1 MTKHLFAT
9 IVTATAI
16 AANNRGEGDGSTLS
30 TLQKITRGNDQY
42 TTVSAE
48 AIRWGLRE
56 YFQNH
61 YEPEV
66 NRTFNPETDDPKTD
80 DSKTDDSKT
89 DKYSFKDEEFSH
101 KKYIDDDLFG
111 YMDAKKGKDKKDD
124 TRKRRGALEVSRAM
138 SLDPYWG
145 DVTFGSKGGE
155 KGKTSIHNTEV
166 HYTAYQYTIALTP
179 EGLSKPERALL
190 ALDAI
195 AAVRHVG
202 GNHARF
208 LYDFRPESIVL
219 RITDD
224 PSPWIMGV
232 FKRIGESVGC
242 PQLVR
247 LIEVGDVEANELIVG
262 GEIADTPYGE
272 QLKTLGVQVYR
283 GVKKAIAQAKEQ
295 LQQQLNI
302 KVPA

>member
-9 IVTATAI
+9 IVTATAT

-61 YEPEV
+61 YEKET
-66 NRTFNPETDDPKTD
+66 NRTFNPETD
-80 DSKTDDSKT
+80 
-89 DKYSFKDEEFSH
+89 KYSFKDEKFSAE
-101 KKYIDDDLFG
+101 KYIDDDLFG
-111 YMDAKKGKDKKDD
+111 YMDAKKGKDNEDA
-124 TRKRRGALEVSRAM
+124 TTKRRGALEISRAM

-145 DVTFGSKGGE
+145 DIAFGSKGGE
-155 KGKTSIHNTEV
+155 KGKTSIHSTEV
-166 HYTAYQYTIALTP
+166 HCTAYQYTIALTP
-179 EGLSKPERALL
+179 ESLKKPARALL

-195 AAVRHVG
+195 GAVRHVG

-208 LYDFRPESIVL
+208 LYDFRPESIVI

-224 PSPWIMGV
+224 PSPWIMDV
-232 FKRIGESVGC
+232 FKRVGESVGC
-242 PQLVR
+242 PRLVR
-247 LIEVGDVEANELIVG
+247 LVEVGDVKANELLVG
-262 GEIADTPYGE
+262 GEIADTPYGQ
-272 QLKTLGVQVYR
+272 QLKALGVQVYR
-283 GVKKAIAQAKEQ
+283 GVKEAIATAKKLLSTE
-295 LQQQLNI
+295 
-302 KVPA
+302 VAA

>member
-56 YFQNH
+56 YLQNH
-61 YEPEV
+61 CKSET
-66 NRTFNPETDDPKTD
+66 NRTFDPD
-80 DSKTDDSKT
+80 VDR
-89 DKYSFKDEEFSH
+89 YSFKNEQFSAEE
-101 KKYIDDDLFG
+101 YIDDDLFG
-111 YMDAKKGKDKKDD
+111 YMDAKKGKDNEDA
-124 TRKRRGALEVSRAM
+124 TTKRRGALEVSRAI

-145 DVTFGSKGGE
+145 DVAFGSKGGE
-155 KGKTSIHNTEV
+155 KGKTSIHSTEV
-166 HYTAYQYTIALTP
+166 HCTAYQYTIALTP
-179 EGLSKPERALL
+179 ESLKKPERAAL

-195 AAVRHVG
+195 SAVRHVG

-208 LYDFRPESIVL
+208 LYDFRPESIVI
-219 RITDD
+219 RVTDD
-224 PSPWIMGV
+224 PSPWIMDV

-242 PQLVR
+242 PRLVR
-247 LIEVGDVEANELIVG
+247 LVEVGDVAASELIVA
-262 GEIADTPYGE
+262 GEIADTPYGK
-272 QLKTLGVQVYR
+272 QLEALGVKVYR
-283 GVKKAIAQAKEQ
+283 GVKEAIAAAKE
-295 LQQQLNI
+295 LLSME
-302 KVPA
+302 VTA

>member
-9 IVTATAI
+9 IVTATAT

-61 YEPEV
+61 YEKET
-66 NRTFNPETDDPKTD
+66 NRTFNPETD
-80 DSKTDDSKT
+80 
-89 DKYSFKDEEFSH
+89 KYSFKDEKFSAE
-101 KKYIDDDLFG
+101 KYIDDDLFG
-111 YMDAKKGKDKKDD
+111 YMDAKKGKDNEDA
-124 TRKRRGALEVSRAM
+124 TTKRRGALEISRAM

-145 DVTFGSKGGE
+145 DIAFGSKGGE
-155 KGKTSIHNTEV
+155 KGKTSIHSTEV
-166 HYTAYQYTIALTP
+166 HCTAYQYTIALTP
-179 EGLSKPERALL
+179 ESLKKPERALL

-195 AAVRHVG
+195 GAVRHVG

-208 LYDFRPESIVL
+208 LYDFRPESIVI

-224 PSPWIMGV
+224 PSPWIMDV
-232 FKRIGESVGC
+232 FKRVGESVGC
-242 PQLVR
+242 PRLVR
-247 LIEVGDVEANELIVG
+247 LVEVGDVKANELLVG
-262 GEIADTPYGE
+262 GEIADTPYGQ
-272 QLKTLGVQVYR
+272 QLKALGVQVYR
-283 GVKKAIAQAKEQ
+283 GVKEAIAAAKEK
-295 LQQQLNI
+295 LMI
-302 KVPA
+302 PSKEPAQ

>member
-56 YFQNH
+56 YLQNH
-61 YEPEV
+61 CKSET
-66 NRTFNPETDDPKTD
+66 NRTFDPD
-80 DSKTDDSKT
+80 V
-89 DKYSFKDEEFSH
+89 DKYSFQGEQFNAE
-101 KKYIDDDLFG
+101 KYIDDDLFG
-111 YMDAKKGKDKKDD
+111 YMDAKKGKDNEDA
-124 TRKRRGALEVSRAM
+124 TTKRRGALEVSRAI

-145 DVTFGSKGGE
+145 DVAFGSKGGE
-155 KGKTSIHNTEV
+155 KGKTSIHSTEV
-166 HYTAYQYTIALTP
+166 HCTAYQYTIALTP
-179 EGLSKPERALL
+179 ESLKKPERAAL

-195 AAVRHVG
+195 GAVRHVG

-208 LYDFRPESIVL
+208 LYDFRPESIVI
-219 RITDD
+219 RVTDD
-224 PSPWIMGV
+224 PSPWIMDV

-242 PQLVR
+242 PRLVR
-247 LIEVGDVEANELIVG
+247 LVEVGDVAASELIVA
-262 GEIADTPYGE
+262 GEIADTPYGK
-272 QLKTLGVQVYR
+272 QLEALGVKVYR
-283 GVKKAIAQAKEQ
+283 GVKEAIAAAKE
-295 LQQQLNI
+295 LLNME
-302 KVPA
+302 VTA

>member
-9 IVTATAI
+9 IVTTTAV

-61 YEPEV
+61 YEKEV
-66 NRTFNPETDDPKTD
+66 NRTFNAE
-80 DSKTDDSKT
+80 T
-89 DKYSFKDEEFSH
+89 DKYSFKDEQFSAE
-101 KKYIDDDLFG
+101 KYIDDDLFG
-111 YMDAKKGKDKKDD
+111 YMDAKKGKDNEDA
-124 TRKRRGALEVSRAM
+124 TTKRRGALEISRAM

-145 DVTFGSKGGE
+145 DIAFGSKGGE
-155 KGKTSIHNTEV
+155 KGKTSIHSTEV
-166 HYTAYQYTIALTP
+166 HCTAYQYTIALTP
-179 EGLSKPERALL
+179 ESLKKPERALL
-190 ALDAI
+190 TLDAI
-195 AAVRHVG
+195 GAVRHVG

-224 PSPWIMGV
+224 PSPWIMEV

-242 PQLVR
+242 PRLVR
-247 LIEVGDVEANELIVG
+247 LVEVGDVKADELLVG
-262 GEIADTPYGE
+262 GEIADTPYGQ
-272 QLKTLGVQVYR
+272 QLKALGVQVYR
-283 GVKKAIAQAKEQ
+283 GVKEAIAHAKEQ
-295 LQQQLNI
+295 LKQQL
-302 KVPA
+302 KLEVPA